1 MEWIDY
7 REKLG
12 IGYSDKQQLGY
23 FMTKMFNVL
32 DTLGD
37 SRDLLISDSEYLK
50 FCNIT
55 GVPVSED
62 YFRKNGYWLIVSVLR
77 ECRVNFKE
85 FIAHYIAFINCRDDS
100 KNKKYSKTYFK
111 DVLCQMLKES
121 NIPYE
126 LIEEDGG
133 FFVFPKGAKE
143 LDDALVSEV
152 LFWLDDYPLS
162 KKAWISALKDYSESV
177 DSTASETADKFR
189 KALERFFQEF
199 FESDKSLENLK
210 SEYGTF
216 LTSKGIPSE
225 LKNNFEKLLEAYTK
239 YINNYAKHHDK
250 TSKNVL
256 EYIMY
261 QTGNIMRLL
270 ITLRKD

>member
-12 IGYSDKQQLGY
+12 IGYSDKRQLGY

-32 DTLGD
+32 DIVGD

-62 YFRKNGYWLIVSVLR
+62 YFCKSGYWLIMSILR

-85 FIAHYIAFINCRDDS
+85 FIAHYIAFINCQDDDE
-100 KNKKYSKTYFK
+100 NKKYSKLYFK

-126 LIEEDGG
+126 LIEEDSS

-216 LTSKGIPSE
+216 LSSKGVPPE
-225 LKNNFEKLLEAYTK
+225 LKNNFEKLLEAYTR